1 MLRKGFTL
9 IELLIVIT
17 IIAILAG
24 AALPY
29 VQDYVEDAR
38 LSKAKSDMAEIKN
51 ALMRWEVDNGRFWDG
66 GNNINNLVGVYLEKP
81 LLDPWGNAYVVDG
94 GASLVLCVGPNG
106 LNEIGKN
113 DDFTI
118 DFRPPLA
125 VSKAF
130 WVDVDKDSFVSSGD
144 TISVRFSRPCRDT
157 TFAAAGVITV
167 ASPAPTSIISSS
179 VNADK
184 KSGTITLGFTG
195 TGTSYTTLFNLKVSS
210 AVTDTASNY
219 PGSPFKMRD
228 NTYSIKPL

>member
-81 LLDPWGNAYVVDG
+81 LLDPWGSAYVVDG
-94 GASLVLCVGPNG
+94 AASLVLCVGPNG

-144 TISVRFSRPCRDT
+144 TISVRFSRPCLGSS
-157 TFAAAGVITV
+157 FAAAGVITV

-195 TGTSYTTLFNLKVSS
+195 TGTPYTTLFNLKVSS